1 MLPGLFQIYTDL
13 LVCDYFLV
21 YEEFEDTKGVI
32 GIRKLK
38 KDRQHNGQKKKGKR
52 TNNDPHNMTHKTKN
66 RVTRT
71 PLKPVVN
78 SGALEWLA
86 VSAPPVALVV
96 LL

>member
-1 MLPGLFQIYTDL
+1 MA
-13 LVCDYFLV
+13 
-21 YEEFEDTKGVI
+21 K
-32 GIRKLK
+32 R
-38 KDRQHNGQKKKGKR
+38 KR
-52 TNNDPHNMTHKTKN
+52 TNNDPQNITHKNKN